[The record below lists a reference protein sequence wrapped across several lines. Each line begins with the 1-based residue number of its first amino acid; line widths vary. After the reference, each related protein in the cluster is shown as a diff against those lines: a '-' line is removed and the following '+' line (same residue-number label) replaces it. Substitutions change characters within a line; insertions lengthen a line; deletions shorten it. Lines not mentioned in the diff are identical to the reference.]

1 MDEAGGV
8 NAELSM
14 SQEALGT
21 NIKVERLDIRNN
33 AQYNSALADPN
44 NGLLARVKK
53 AFAGA
58 GAVATSDYDAK
69 VAEIQQQIGSEFSQK
84 HHDTWQSFHPGESIQ
99 THFPDARVTID
110 PPRTE
115 TAEQVLTDKQKIQ
128 KLGAYLKVFN
138 RGRVLLGDFI
148 KTHPEAVGGL
158 TAAVLGALSL
168 ATETPI
174 PADYFGKASAAVGFG
189 TIGYSR
195 GRNLKEKIGLTATGI
210 VAGSIGTDLAGNF
223 VDKNVAGTT
232 LGILD
237 DLPTAAA
244 AASIGAKKA
253 IELGRG
259 LKNRIITRK

>member
-21 NIKVERLDIRNN
+21 KIKVERLDIRDN
-33 AQYNSALADPN
+33 AEYNSALADPK

-58 GAVATSDYDAK
+58 GTVATPIYDAK
-69 VAEIQQQIGSEFSQK
+69 VAEIQKEIGKDFTDK
-84 HHDTWQSFHPGESIQ
+84 RPDILNRFYPGESIQ

-110 PPRTE
+110 PQRIE
-115 TAEQVLTDKQKIQ
+115 TPEQVLTDKQKIQ
-128 KLGAYLKVFN
+128 KLGDYLKVFN

-168 ATETPI
+168 VAETPI

-195 GRNLKEKIGLTATGI
+195 GRNLKEKIGLAATGMI
-210 VAGSIGTDLAGNF
+210 AGSIGTDLAGNF

-237 DLPTAAA
+237 DLPTAAVVA
-244 AASIGAKKA
+244 GIGAKKA